1 MSANSVLPR
10 ATWVPCI
17 TCSQGDGF
25 FWGFLLQFNPNTI
38 LVVGDAIT
46 RSTICFMV
54 FGVWLNVNII
64 QCIYT
69 LFTTIAH
76 HEVWVLVEFGLC

>member
-10 ATWVPCI
+10 PTWMPCI
-17 TCSQGDGF
+17 TCSQGDGS
-25 FWGFLLQFNPNTI
+25 FWGLLLQFTPNTI
-38 LVVGDAIT
+38 LVVGDATT

-54 FGVWLNVNII
+54 FGVWLNENII

-69 LFTTIAH
+69 LSTTIAH